1 MTNYTFVKIVIIIL
15 LFKCYE
21 KISATGKEGH
31 DQKYVYL
38 FHRPTCPYCRDIYPA
53 WKKLE
58 QTKSDGY
65 KLIKINIEDEDDP
78 NKNLVESYGITSVP
92 VIYKVTNGIKEKYEG
107 QQRTA
112 HAMKK
117 WIEN

>member
-15 LFKCYE
+15 LLKCYE
-21 KISATGKEGH
+21 KISVTKKKEYG
-31 DQKYVYL
+31 QKYVYL

-58 QTKSDGY
+58 QTESNGY
-65 KLIKINIEDEDDP
+65 KLIKINIEDNNDP
-78 NKNLVESYGITSVP
+78 NKNLVESYGVTSVP
-92 VIYKVTNGIKEKYEG
+92 VIYKVTNGIKEKYDG
-107 QQRTA
+107 SRTA

-117 WIEN
+117 WLFN